1 MARHSHVLVGYDG
14 SKEGERALRWAA
26 GEAKLR
32 RLPLEICHA
41 WHWPYPTAQLDPEG
55 LGIVRKMAEHVLDH
69 GVSIVHALAPSV
81 QVRKRLC
88 TGPASAALLHEAY
101 GAEVVVVGSHGH
113 AGLPMGSSALHV
125 PARATIPAIVV
136 RERRHPDGEAA
147 HGGSAHGGSAVS
159 ATAGTSGR
167 VVVGVDGSASS
178 DAALEFAFE
187 EAALRDW
194 QLVAVYGAWEPGAVA
209 DSELALYADA
219 VALEHEAGSR
229 LERSVAPWR
238 VKYPQVD
245 ARTLLRL
252 EPPRE
257 ALLSAAEGADLLVVG
272 DRGHGGIPPLLLGAV
287 SQASLVHAPCSV
299 AVVHPWRKE

>member
-14 SKEGERALRWAA
+14 SKEGERALRWAV

-32 RLPLEICHA
+32 RLPLEVCHA

-55 LGIVRKMAEHVLDH
+55 LGIVRKMAEHVLDR
-69 GVSIVHALAPSV
+69 GVSVASGLGPGLQIRKHLA
-81 QVRKRLC
+81 

-101 GAEVVVVGSHGH
+101 GAELVVVGSHGH
-113 AGLPMGSSALHV
+113 AELPIGSAALHV
-125 PARATIPAIVV
+125 PARASIPAIVV
-136 RERRHPDGEAA
+136 RGT
-147 HGGSAHGGSAVS
+147 G
-159 ATAGTSGR
+159 AGDGR
-167 VVVGVDGSASS
+167 VVVGVDGSPSS

-194 QLVAVYGAWEPGAVA
+194 RLVAVYGAWEPGALA
-209 DSELALYADA
+209 ESELALYADA
-219 VALEHEAGSR
+219 GALEREAGSR
-229 LERSVAPWR
+229 LERAVAPWR

-245 ARTLLRL
+245 AMTSLRL

-257 ALLSAAEGADLLVVG
+257 ALLAAAENADLLVVG

-287 SQASLVHAPCSV
+287 AQASLVHAPCSV
-299 AVVHPWRKE
+299 AVVHPWRKD

>member
-32 RLPLEICHA
+32 RLPLEVCHA

-69 GVSIVHALAPSV
+69 GVSIVHAYAPAL

-101 GAEVVVVGSHGH
+101 GAELVVVGSHGH
-113 AGLPMGSSALHV
+113 TGLPVGSSALHV

-136 RERRHPDGEAA
+136 RERTHPEGSDAPAGSSEAA
-147 HGGSAHGGSAVS
+147 R
-159 ATAGTSGR
+159 GR
-167 VVVGVDGSASS
+167 VVVGVDGSPSS

-194 QLVAVYGAWEPGAVA
+194 RLVAVYGAWEPGAVA

-219 VALEHEAGSR
+219 AALEHQAGAR

-245 ARTLLRL
+245 ARTVLRL

-257 ALLSAAEGADLLVVG
+257 ALLSVAEGADLLVVG

-299 AVVHPWRKE
+299 AVVHPWRKD